1 MKYIKKLIVI
11 LLLLIALIIGMIFV
25 LKINENIKQNKE
37 VQKDIEEADTGLVYE
52 NDNNGFQAVHD
63 PSVFYTIIN
72 SLNNYLQI
80 LSYDGSVD
88 ISNNPFGIKSK
99 EQQKEIILDILD
111 KDYIEDNNIKNDY
124 EKNIQVIKYKYNLVP
139 ITMKVRYEEK
149 IISYIV
155 NVYIENMENNDLE
168 EKYYIVRIDN
178 QNNTFSIEPILNKP
192 ANIDDISVEYS
203 KNNIEKNNYNKF
215 NIETISTEGL
225 IKIYMQHF
233 TSMSVR
239 HPDIIY
245 NNYLDEEYRD
255 KRFGN
260 MEEFKNYIQA
270 NKEKIQQ
277 IKIKKYSD
285 ENDGEQTKYVLMD
298 MYENTYEFYEKSVM
312 NYKVKLDTYTIPTD
326 KFKETYEKA
335 EDYKKVQ
342 MNIDKFFQMINRQD
356 YKTAYNCLAQSYK
369 NNYFPTQDDFE
380 KFVKNNFYTYNN
392 ISYEKYEQKGNK
404 LYVFNIKLTDITG
417 ENTEKKEIKII
428 MQLEDDLN
436 FEMSF
441 GM

>member
-11 LLLLIALIIGMIFV
+11 LLLLIALIIGMIIV
-25 LKINENIKQNKE
+25 LKINENIKKNKE
-37 VQKDIEEADTGLVYE
+37 EQKDIEEADTGLVYE
-52 NDNNGFQAVHD
+52 DNKNGFQAVHD

-80 LSYDGSVD
+80 LSYDGSSD
-88 ISNNPFGIKSK
+88 IADNPFGIKSK
-99 EQQKEIILDILD
+99 EQQKEIILDLLD
-111 KDYIEDNNIKNDY
+111 KKYIENNNIKKDY

-149 IISYIV
+149 NISYIV

-168 EKYYIVRIDN
+168 ERYYVVRIDN

-203 KNNIEKNNYNKF
+203 KDNIEKNNYNKF

-233 TSMSVR
+233 TSMSIR
-239 HPDIIY
+239 RPDIIY

-260 MEEFKNYIQA
+260 VEEFKNYVQA
-270 NKEKIQQ
+270 NKERIQQ
-277 IKIKKYSD
+277 MKIKKYSD
-285 ENDGEQTKYVLMD
+285 ENDGENTKYVLMD

-326 KFKETYEKA
+326 KFKETYNTA

-369 NNYFPTQDDFE
+369 NNYFSTRDDFE
-380 KFVKNNFYTYNN
+380 KFVKNNFYTYNKV
-392 ISYEKYEQKGNK
+392 SYEKYEQKGNK
-404 LYVFNIKLTDITG
+404 LYIFSIKLEDITG
-417 ENTEKKEIKII
+417 ENAEKKEIKIV
-428 MQLEDDLN
+428 MQLDDDLN